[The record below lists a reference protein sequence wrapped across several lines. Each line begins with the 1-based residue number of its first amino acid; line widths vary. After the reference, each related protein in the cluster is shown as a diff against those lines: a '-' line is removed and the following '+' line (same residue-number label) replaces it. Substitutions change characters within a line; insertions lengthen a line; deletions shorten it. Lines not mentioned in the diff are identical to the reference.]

1 LSLETVARNVFVSN
15 YYLSHL
21 FREELN
27 MTFSDY
33 VNKIRMEQ
41 SLALMKTTSKTVQEI
56 AEAVGVSDASYFT
69 KIFKKY
75 YGVTPTSYMKIYN

>member
-1 LSLETVARNVFVSN
+1 
-15 YYLSHL
+15 
-21 FREELN
+21 